1 MGATYTRQ
9 STFTDGDIITA
20 AHSNDEFNQLVNAFA
35 ASTGHTHDGT
45 SAEGGPITKL
55 LGTAITIGDGT
66 AATDIAVTFDGE
78 TNDGVLTWKEDE
90 DYFEFSDDILVAS
103 TEKLQ
108 FRDTAIYINSST
120 DGQLDLIADG
130 AVLVDTAGDITLDA
144 DGGDVFFKDGGTT
157 YGSLT
162 NTSGNLIIKSGTTT
176 AVTFSGANATVAGNL
191 TVDGNFDV
199 TGTLDFSDS
208 AITNVGSIQ
217 LDSIAGDEDSD
228 TSITFSGS
236 NVITIANAGTNQV
249 TFNDGSIAPVTDDD
263 VDLGTSSLKFK
274 DLYIDGI
281 TYTDAITL
289 NGTAITS
296 TGAEL
301 NILDGVTSTAAELNL
316 VDGSSAGTI
325 VNSKAVIYGSSGEVN
340 ATTLQIGGTSITS
353 TAAELNILDG
363 VTSTAGELNLV
374 DGSSAGTIV
383 NSKAVIYGSS
393 GEVNATTL
401 QVGGT
406 AITSTPAELNL
417 LDGSAKSTSSITIA
431 DADAFIVIDG
441 NTTKQIPASDLTT
454 YISASV
460 GDINSVVAGVG
471 LSGGGTSGDV
481 TLTLD
486 LSELSDVT
494 PVNGDKLAT
503 LDSDGSTEQLTTI
516 ASLATLFAGTG
527 LSATNSVISIEAAQ
541 TGITSLLAT
550 DIKIGEDNETKIDFE
565 TPNEIHFYA
574 NNAEQVFVSDGV
586 FGPQTDSDVDL
597 GTTSVRWKDAYIDT
611 ITTTGNVTIGGD
623 LTVSGDDITMGT
635 NTSGHIMVAD
645 GTNFNPVAVSGDV
658 TIDSTGAVTIA
669 ATSVENSMLAGSIA
683 DTKLNTIST
692 ADKVSLSALDI
703 DGGSDIGA
711 DLTTSD
717 LIVVDDGA
725 GGTNRK
731 AALSRLTTFMTAQGF
746 SSEDPTALAIALG

>member
-1 MGATYTRQ
+1 
-9 STFTDGDIITA
+9 
-20 AHSNDEFNQLVNAFA
+20 
-35 ASTGHTHDGT
+35 
-45 SAEGGPITKL
+45 
-55 LGTAITIGDGT
+55 
-66 AATDIAVTFDGE
+66 
-78 TNDGVLTWKEDE
+78 
-90 DYFEFSDDILVAS
+90 
-103 TEKLQ
+103 
-108 FRDTAIYINSST
+108 TAIYINSST

-325 VNSKAVIYGSSGEVN
+325 VNSKAVIYGASGEVN

-406 AITSTPAELNL
+406 AINSTPAELNL

-527 LSATNSVISIEAAQ
+527 LSATNSVMSIEAAQ